1 MEDLHVDMELCTG
14 CRACELA
21 CAAEHTSAELPATTT
36 VIEDPA
42 AIEGVQR
49 GIRLQTSVA
58 YARFER
64 CLHCTD
70 APCVTA
76 CPNGAMSLDEELG
89 VVFVDAARCQG
100 CFMCAMV
107 CPFGAIS
114 RHPDTGLA
122 LKCDGCRDRA
132 LEGRSPACVEACEA
146 KALRMGGGEDAA
158 RRRQR
163 DKAREIAE
171 AMGLPRLRGERS
183 R

>member
-21 CAAEHTSAELPATTT
+21 CASEHTMGDVPETAVLA
-36 VIEDPA
+36 VDPS
-42 AIEGVQR
+42 AIECVQR

-70 APCVTA
+70 APCVAA
-76 CPNGAMSLDEELG
+76 CPNGAMGFDDVLG
-89 VVFVDAARCQG
+89 VVYVDGDRCQA

-122 LKCDGCRDRA
+122 LKCDGCRERA
-132 LEGRSPACVEACEA
+132 IDGRLPACVEACEA
-146 KALRMGGGEDAA
+146 KALQVGGGEDAA

-163 DKAREIAE
+163 DTARDIAE